1 MGQAHVVPQT
11 HFQIRG
17 KSIQILPRP
26 YPDSCVYY
34 YIQKHECTFLYFYIF
49 PHSISY
55 LDFQDNTISN
65 SPSLLVEQQL
75 LNNGLISHYL
85 RPRTSINPP
94 EYPTLNPLSILY
106 SVFSRPWVQKALRNF
121 KISNKH
127 KIVSKISHPSMLDE
141 VSPIH
146 DNLLSLYIYIY
157 YYSSKADLSP

>member
-26 YPDSCVYY
+26 YPDSWVYY

-75 LNNGLISHYL
+75 LNNGLITHYL

-106 SVFSRPWVQKALRNF
+106 SLGPGYKKLSEILKLVMNTK
-121 KISNKH
+121 
-127 KIVSKISHPSMLDE
+127 
-141 VSPIH
+141 
-146 DNLLSLYIYIY
+146 LSL
-157 YYSSKADLSP
+157 KFLTHRCCTR